1 VPCRRHLH
9 GRAWTVKCS
18 VKASEA
24 GAVWVRVKICDAAGY
39 AIVGSGS
46 MQRGMCGRNLGR
58 QGAVI
63 SRAKDPTISQVLS
76 SGLHHTGGVPRAA
89 VEPLISSTAWTSS
102 STTTSSTHGHA
113 SASASASAAAPHFQC
128 WKRVVRIETAK
139 LGLSLWA
146 SEAGGLLTVGRSWT
160 VLIRWP

>member
-1 VPCRRHLH
+1 MPCRRHLH

-18 VKASEA
+18 VKESEA

-39 AIVGSGS
+39 AIVRVYATRNVRKNSREARGSHLPC
-46 MQRGMCGRNLGR
+46 RGPHNH
-58 QGAVI
+58 
-63 SRAKDPTISQVLS
+63 QVLS

-102 STTTSSTHGHA
+102 TTTTSSTHGHA

-139 LGLSLWA
+139 LGLTLWA